1 MFGVGFS
8 EIIVIVIVGLVFV
21 GPKKLP
27 DLAKQAGRLF
37 VQFRRMTGDVR
48 STVDDFIR
56 KAEEEIRQ
64 EERQALLK
72 ILGAESDPAQPSLAA
87 LEHEQ
92 SHQHSHLGDG
102 HHDPHHLPEGH
113 SADHS
118 THVVVD
124 TTATTH
130 AQATPSTEPSQ
141 TPAVS
146 AAKPDSTAHDPVSPP
161 KV

>member
-8 EIIVIVIVGLVFV
+8 EIIVIVIVALVFV

-72 ILGAESDPAQPSLAA
+72 ILGAESNTAQPSLAT
-87 LEHEQ
+87 LEHEHTQ
-92 SHQHSHLGDG
+92 DHSHHGEG
-102 HHDPHHLPEGH
+102 HHDPHHLSEGH
-113 SADHS
+113 TPDHGAS
-118 THVVVD
+118 QIID
-124 TTATTH
+124 TTATTQVH
-130 AQATPSTEPSQ
+130 SEP
-141 TPAVS
+141 TLAPAVS
-146 AAKPDSTAHDPVSPP
+146 TEKSDSTLLDPVSPP